1 MTVVPAHL
9 DHITLST
16 PDLAAAGAFYDAAL
30 GALGLTRVIEL
41 VDEEEDEAE
50 VEAIAWGGDDTAAV
64 WLVSGAAA
72 GTVHLRFVT
81 ASRDEVEAFHRAG
94 LAAGGTNA
102 SAPRRWPI
110 YRRGEFNAV
119 LRDPDGNSVEAVSPE

>member
-1 MTVVPAHL
+1 MPARL
-9 DHITLST
+9 DHVTLST
-16 PDLAAAGAFYDAAL
+16 PDLTAAAAFYDAAL

-41 VDEEEDEAE
+41 VDEEEDAPD
-50 VEAIAWGGDDTAAV
+50 VEAIAWGVDDSAAL
-64 WLVSGAAA
+64 WLVTGPPASG
-72 GTVHLRFVT
+72 VHLRFIA
-81 ASRDEVEAFHRAG
+81 ASREDVEAFHAAG
-94 LAAGGTNA
+94 LAAGGTTA